1 MLTKIQLNNTLNKL
15 PEEFTIDTLINEL
28 MLVEKIQKAEDDSLN
43 DRIKS
48 QEETEKI
55 INLWF

>member
-1 MLTKIQLNNTLNKL
+1 MLTKTQLNNTLNKL
-15 PEEFTIDTLINEL
+15 PNEFTIDTLINEL
-28 MLVEKIQKAEDDSLN
+28 ILVEKIQKAEDDSLN
-43 DRIKS
+43 NRIKS